1 MMRTKILKIKTDDNS
16 TSCSLPILSKIGVEE
31 FSDYIIGH
39 WVEKDGEKF
48 WAPEVKKEAKVQ
60 LKRIFKLMSSYKLE
74 CLLETIIEIDELW
87 GKLEE

>member
-1 MMRTKILKIKTDDNS
+1 MFDSGMFGGGLLDLLEGMFRHSDKPYQQNQ
-16 TSCSLPILSKIGVEE
+16 
-31 FSDYIIGH
+31 DYIIEH

-87 GKLEE
+87 SKLEE